1 MENNGLDQTPSPTL
15 RVLALLRRKLPT
27 TAFLLGLILVTSSLD
42 IAIPFFT
49 QRLIDGIV
57 RAVSGVRA
65 FALPM
70 LFSSLAAIFVSVA
83 TARALRSFYNY
94 RLFKTIAGI
103 EDEIKSAA
111 FENFLNWDM
120 STLNRSNSGQI
131 IGNLD
136 RGGTAI
142 FVILYEILGQN
153 LVPPLIVFLG
163 VFASLLLKS
172 WMIALTVFLPL
183 PIYLLIV
190 GRFSAGM
197 HEREQEVSR
206 GFETVSKECYDIAGN
221 SATVKKFSQEHRE
234 ASLQRFLLGR
244 ARIPQ
249 FRAERNW
256 ATIENL
262 QTLIATLGRVTVIGL
277 GGYFVLQHRCS
288 VGEYVLFIALQD
300 MLFGPMGQLSILL
313 PKLRRNLARAEALFE
328 IYDRQPALKDSA
340 SPALIPEGD
349 AAIELRH
356 VSFRYPGSDAYT
368 LDDVNFRVPA
378 GATVAL
384 IGRSGTGK
392 STLINLLLRCY
403 DPQRGGIFL
412 NGVNIRDAAQSDLR
426 GRIATVPQEVDLFSR
441 TVAENIA
448 YGSPQAT
455 RAEIEAAARMA
466 LAHDFI
472 EGMELGYDTV
482 VGERGL
488 RLSGG
493 ERQRIGIARALLRNP
508 SILVLDEATSH
519 LDTESEHLIQQA
531 IERAARGRTCFIIA
545 HRLSTVR
552 HADLVVVFANGGIE
566 AVGTHQELWHRSPTY
581 RRLHELHGDRDHD
594 VITDQSYDSQEEML
608 QLAS

>member
-1 MENNGLDQTPSPTL
+1 MQKNGLAHSPSSAW
-15 RVLALLRRKLPT
+15 RVFSLLRRRMPT
-27 TAFLLGLILVTSSLD
+27 AALLLGFILVTSSLD

-49 QRLIDGIV
+49 QHLIDGIV
-57 RAVSGVRA
+57 RSVSGVRA
-65 FALPM
+65 FAVSM

-94 RLFKTIAGI
+94 RLFKTIAAI

-120 STLNRSNSGQI
+120 AALTTANSGQI

-142 FVILYEILGQN
+142 FIILYEILGQN

-172 WMIALTVFLPL
+172 WLIAFTVFLPL

-190 GRFSAGM
+190 GRFSADM
-197 HEREQEVSR
+197 HEREQEVNR
-206 GFETVSKECYDIAGN
+206 GFERVSKECYDIAGN
-221 SATVKKFSQEHRE
+221 SATVKKFCQEHRE
-234 ASLQRFLLGR
+234 VSLQRSLLGL
-244 ARIPQ
+244 ARVPQ

-262 QTLIATLGRVTVIGL
+262 QALIATLGRVIVIGM
-277 GGYFVLQHRCS
+277 GGYFVLRHRCT

-313 PKLRRNLARAEALFE
+313 PKLRRNLARADALFE
-328 IYDRQPALKDSA
+328 IYDRKPELNDPLRPVPIPVGNA
-340 SPALIPEGD
+340 SVD
-349 AAIELRH
+349 FCN
-356 VSFRYPGSDAYT
+356 VSFRYPGAEAYT
-368 LDDVNFRVPA
+368 FQDVSFSVPA
-378 GATVAL
+378 GSSVAL

-403 DPQRGGIFL
+403 DPQRGSISL
-412 NGVNIRDAAQSDLR
+412 NGVDVRDAAQNDLR
-426 GRIATVPQEVDLFSR
+426 SRIATVPQEVDLFSR
-441 TVAENIA
+441 SVAENIA
-448 YGSPQAT
+448 YGLPHAT
-455 RAEIEAAARMA
+455 RSEIEAAAHMA

-472 EGMELGYDTV
+472 ARMEDSYDTV

-508 SILVLDEATSH
+508 AILVLDEATSH

-531 IERAARGRTCFIIA
+531 IERAAKGRTCFIIA

-552 HADLVVVFANGGIE
+552 HADIVVVFGNGCIE
-566 AVGTHQELWHRSPTY
+566 AVGSHQELWHRSPTY
-581 RRLHELHGDRDHD
+581 RRLHELHSDRDHD
-594 VITDQSYDSQEEML
+594 VITDQSYEGAPNLIE
-608 QLAS
+608 LAS